1 VEKKVHNETIPVR
14 DGEGFNVEAVRQFL
28 VNHVPEIPAGSTI
41 QIGQFPTGASNLTY
55 LIQAGEW
62 EAVLRRPPA
71 GPLPPKAHDMKRES
85 AFMSHLHPYFSKVP
99 RPIVFCEDESIM
111 GVPFYVMERKQ
122 GVVLDVDFPPGIEY
136 SEEAGRRIS
145 FLAADTLAE
154 LHMVDYK
161 RAGLDTFGYPE
172 GFVQRQVNG
181 WIKRYERSQTDD
193 IPAFEQ
199 ISKWLVNN
207 IPESKVATII
217 HNDYKL
223 NNMLLS
229 PDFTEVTALV
239 DWEMSTI
246 ADPIFDL
253 GITIAYWLGPNDS
266 ELLKS
271 SMSTITAKPDF
282 ISRGEFVDRYVS
294 KTGFDVSNLHFFF
307 TFSYFKLAVI
317 VQQIYFRWKKGQTSD
332 QRFANYN
339 QRVKNLMDYTLELM
353 AKNEF

>member
-1 VEKKVHNETIPVR
+1 MVEKKVHNETIPVR
-14 DGEGFNVEAVRQFL
+14 DGEGFNVEAVREFL
-28 VNHVPEIPAGSTI
+28 LSHVPEIPTGSTI

-85 AFMSHLHPYFSKVP
+85 AFMSCLHPYFSKVP
-99 RPIVFCEDESIM
+99 KPIVFCEDESII

-122 GVVLDVDFPPGIEY
+122 GIVLDVDFPPGIDY

-145 FLAADTLAE
+145 CLVADTLAE
-154 LHMVDYK
+154 LHTVDYK
-161 RAGLDTFGYPE
+161 KAGLETFGYPE
-172 GFVQRQVNG
+172 GFVQRQVLG

-193 IPAFEQ
+193 IQAFAQ
-199 ISKWLVNN
+199 ISRWLVNN
-207 IPESKVATII
+207 IPESRVTTII

-223 NNMLLS
+223 NNMLFS

-253 GITIAYWLGPNDS
+253 GITIAYWLRPDDS
-266 ELLKS
+266 ELVK
-271 SMSTITAKPDF
+271 
-282 ISRGEFVDRYVS
+282 EQYVHLDS
-294 KTGFDVSNLHFFF
+294 ET
-307 TFSYFKLAVI
+307 
-317 VQQIYFRWKKGQTSD
+317 
-332 QRFANYN
+332 RFYESP
-339 QRVKNLMDYTLELM
+339 RIC
-353 AKNEF
+353 